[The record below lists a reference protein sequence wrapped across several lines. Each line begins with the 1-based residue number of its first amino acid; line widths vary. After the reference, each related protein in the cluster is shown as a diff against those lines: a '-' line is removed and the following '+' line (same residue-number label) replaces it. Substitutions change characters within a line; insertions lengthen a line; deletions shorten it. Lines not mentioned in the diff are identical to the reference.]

1 MQAAPV
7 VREICLVGGGH
18 SHALLLRRWAM
29 QPLAG
34 IRLTLVSSAVQ
45 TPYSGMLP
53 GLIAGHYS
61 YDEVHIDLLRLCS
74 WANVRFIEDTVVA
87 IDLEQ
92 RHVRFSQR
100 PALAFDA
107 LSLDTGSTPDL
118 SVPGSAQHVTPVKPV
133 SNFYARWQRIEQR
146 LKESSEVSVS
156 IGIVG
161 SGAGGFELVT
171 AMRHRL
177 RQTSARCYWFLR
189 GDTAISGR
197 PARVGQLA
205 IDVTRAAGIEVVQQ
219 FDVVKVEQGRLVA
232 ADGRVVE
239 LDEIVWCTAATGPEW
254 PGSAGLDTDKRGF
267 VATNAYLQ
275 SISHPFVFATGDIG
289 TQVQT
294 PSDKAGVFAVR
305 QAPYLFENL
314 RRYLQGQKLKAYTP
328 QKDFLSLMATG
339 ARHGIASRGPV
350 VVHGDWVWRWKNHI
364 DQSFMDKFRELP
376 KQNMNASLSVLP
388 NALAMHEPTA
398 PTGMRCRG
406 CGAKVGNDLLQRV
419 LDELLPASGSK
430 SVAAWSPAGDVAVVD
445 LPGHRLVQSVDQI
458 NAIVDDP
465 WLLGRI
471 AALHAISDVV
481 TLNADIHSAQVI
493 LALPQASDTIV
504 ERDLRLMMQGI
515 LSALDEE
522 QCGLIGGHTT
532 QGPDMSIGLVVN
544 AIMPVI
550 DKIETVDADDNPTTS
565 DIKAGDVLILSKA
578 LGVGTLFAGL
588 MQSRAYGPD
597 VVSAIRSMLLG
608 NRLASTIL
616 RHQGS
621 SAMTDV
627 TGFGLLGHLHN
638 LLHGFNAARKTSLG
652 EPSALGVDLL
662 LDQIPLMTGA
672 FELSQQGCQSS
683 LYTQNSRVFNAT
695 SVDAQCDPAAV
706 DLLVDPQTSGG
717 LLAVVPAAFAAECIQ
732 ALIDAGYAAA
742 SVIGT
747 VTDSGAVR
755 VYASKEVI

>member
-7 VREICLVGGGH
+7 VRDICLVGGGH
-18 SHALLLRRWAM
+18 SHALLLHRWAM

-61 YDEVHIDLLRLCS
+61 YDDVHIDLLRLCN

-87 IDLEQ
+87 VDLEQ
-92 RHVRFSQR
+92 RQVRFSQR

-118 SVPGSAQHVTPVKPV
+118 SVPGSAQYVTPVKPV
-133 SNFYARWQRIEQR
+133 SNFYTRWQRIEQR
-146 LKESSEVSVS
+146 LKESSDVSVS

-177 RQTSARCYWFLR
+177 KQTSARCYWFLR

-205 IDVTRAAGIEVVQQ
+205 MDAARAAGIEVVQQ
-219 FDVVKVEQGRLVA
+219 YDVVKVEQGRLVA
-232 ADGRVVE
+232 ADGRIVE
-239 LDEIVWCTAATGPEW
+239 LDEIVWCTAATGPDW
-254 PGSAGLDTDKRGF
+254 PRSAGLDTDKRGF

-275 SISHPFVFATGDIG
+275 SNSHPFVFATGDIG
-289 TQVQT
+289 TQVQN

-314 RRYLQGQKLKAYTP
+314 RRFLQNQKLKAYTP

-339 ARHGIASRGPV
+339 GRHGIASRGPV

-364 DQSFMDKFRELP
+364 DQSFMDKFRYLP
-376 KQNMNASLSVLP
+376 RRHMNASLSLLP
-388 NALAMHEPTA
+388 NALAVHEPTVQ
-398 PTGMRCRG
+398 TGMRCRG
-406 CGAKVGNDLLQRV
+406 CGAKVGNNLLQRV
-419 LDELLPASGSK
+419 LNELLPVSGSNR
-430 SVAAWSPAGDVAVVD
+430 VAAWSPAGDAAVVD
-445 LPGHRLVQSVDQI
+445 LPGKRLVQSVDQI

-481 TLNADIHSAQVI
+481 TLNANVQSAQVI
-493 LALPQASDTIV
+493 LTLPEASDRIV

-515 LSALDEE
+515 LTALDEE
-522 QCGLIGGHTT
+522 QCELIGGHTA
-532 QGPDMSIGLVVN
+532 QGADMCVGLVVN
-544 AIMPVI
+544 AIMPAS
-550 DKIETVDADDNPTTS
+550 DTADTDNKPASS
-565 DIKAGDVLILSKA
+565 DIQAGDVLILSKA
-578 LGVGTLFAGL
+578 LGVGTLFAAL
-588 MQSRAYGPD
+588 MKSRAYGPD
-597 VVSAIRSMLLG
+597 VASAMHSMLLS
-608 NRLASTIL
+608 NRPAATIL
-616 RHQGS
+616 RQQGS
-621 SAMTDV
+621 RAMTDI
-627 TGFGLLGHLHN
+627 TGFGLLGHLQN
-638 LLHGFNAARKTSLG
+638 LLYGLNGAHKTPNS
-652 EPSALGVDLL
+652 EPSVLGVKLL

-672 FELSQQGCQSS
+672 LELSQQGCRSS
-683 LYTQNSRVFNAT
+683 LYTQNSQVFNAT
-695 SVDAQCDPAAV
+695 TVDAQCDPAAV

-717 LLAVVPAAFAAECIQ
+717 LLALVPAASAFACVQ
-732 ALIDAGYAAA
+732 ALIEAGYAAA

-747 VTDSGAVR
+747 VTDSGAISVC
-755 VYASKEVI
+755 ASELT

>member
-7 VREICLVGGGH
+7 VRDICLVGGGH

-61 YDEVHIDLLRLCS
+61 YDDVHIDLLRLCS

-87 IDLEQ
+87 VDLEQ
-92 RHVRFSQR
+92 RRVRFSQR

-118 SVPGSAQHVTPVKPV
+118 SVPGSAQYVTPVKPV

-146 LKESSEVSVS
+146 LKESSDVSVS

-197 PARVGQLA
+197 AARVGQLA
-205 IDVTRAAGIEVVQQ
+205 MDAARAAGIEVVQQ
-219 FDVVKVEQGRLVA
+219 FDVVKVEQGKLVA
-232 ADGRVVE
+232 ADGRVTE
-239 LDEIVWCTAATGPEW
+239 LDEIVWCTAATGPDW
-254 PGSAGLDTDKRGF
+254 PRSAGLDTDKRGF

-275 SISHPFVFATGDIG
+275 SRSHPFVFATGDIG
-289 TQVQT
+289 TQLQS

-314 RRYLQGQKLKAYTP
+314 RRYLQDQKLKAYTP

-376 KQNMNASLSVLP
+376 KRHMNASLSVLP
-388 NALAMHEPTA
+388 NALAMYEPTA
-398 PTGMRCRG
+398 PTRMRCRG
-406 CGAKVGNDLLQRV
+406 CGAKVGNGLLQRV
-419 LDELLPASGSK
+419 LNELLPTSGSR
-430 SVAAWSPAGDVAVVD
+430 SLAAWSPAGDTAIVD
-445 LPGHRLVQSVDQI
+445 LPGQRLVQSVDQI

-481 TLNADIHSAQVI
+481 TVNATIHSAQVI
-493 LALPQASDTIV
+493 LALPEASDGIV

-515 LSALDEE
+515 LAALDEE
-522 QCGLIGGHTT
+522 QCALIGGHTT
-532 QGPDMSIGLVVN
+532 QGADMSVGLVVN
-544 AIMPVI
+544 AIMPAAN
-550 DKIETVDADDNPTTS
+550 TADADQKPATS
-565 DIKAGDVLILSKA
+565 DIHIGDVLILSKA
-578 LGVGTLFAGL
+578 LGVGTLFAAL
-588 MQSRAYGPD
+588 MQSRAHGPD
-597 VVSAIRSMLLG
+597 VAGAVHSMLLS
-608 NRLASTIL
+608 NRPASTIL
-616 RHQGS
+616 RQQGS
-621 SAMTDV
+621 QAMTDI
-627 TGFGLLGHLHN
+627 TGFGLLGHLQN
-638 LLHGFNAARKTSLG
+638 LLHGLNAAQKTSDA
-652 EPSALGVDLL
+652 EPSALGAELL
-662 LDQIPLMTGA
+662 SDKIPLMTGA
-672 FELSQQGCQSS
+672 LTLSQQGCKSS
-683 LYTQNSRVFNAT
+683 LYTQNSRVFSAT
-695 SVDAQCDPAAV
+695 SIDAQCDPAAV

-717 LLAVVPAAFAAECIQ
+717 LLALVPAASAAVCIQ
-732 ALIDAGYAAA
+732 ALTDAGYAAA
-742 SVIGT
+742 SIIGT
-747 VTDSGAVR
+747 VTDSGTIR
-755 VYASKEVI
+755 VCASSEIT

>member
-1 MQAAPV
+1 MLAAPV
-7 VREICLVGGGH
+7 VRDICLVGGGH

-61 YDEVHIDLLRLCS
+61 YDDVHIDLLRLCS

-92 RHVRFSQR
+92 QQVRFSQR

-146 LKESSEVSVS
+146 LKQSSDVSVS

-205 IDVTRAAGIEVVQQ
+205 MEAARAAGIEVVQQ
-219 FDVVKVEQGRLVA
+219 FDVVKVEHGRLVA
-232 ADGRVVE
+232 ADGRLVE
-239 LDEIVWCTAATGPEW
+239 LDEIVWCTAATGPDW
-254 PGSAGLDTDKRGF
+254 PRSAGLDIDKRGF

-275 SISHPFVFATGDIG
+275 SRSHPFVFATGDIG

-314 RRYLQGQKLKAYTP
+314 RRYLLGQTLKAYTP

-339 ARHGIASRGPV
+339 GRHGIASRGPV
-350 VVHGDWVWRWKNHI
+350 VVQGDWVWRWKNHI
-364 DQSFMDKFRELP
+364 DQSFMDKFRKLP
-376 KQNMNASLSVLP
+376 KRQMNASQSMLP
-388 NALAMHEPTA
+388 NALAMHETTT

-406 CGAKVGNDLLQRV
+406 CGAKVGNDVLQRV
-419 LDELLPASGSK
+419 LDELLPISGK
-430 SVAAWSPAGDVAVVD
+430 HIFAAWSPAGDAAVVN
-445 LPGHRLVQSVDQI
+445 LPGQRLVQSVDQI

-481 TLNADIHSAQVI
+481 TLNANIHSAQVI
-493 LALPQASDTIV
+493 LALPEASDKIV

-515 LSALDEE
+515 LTALDEE
-522 QCGLIGGHTT
+522 QCRLIGGHTT
-532 QGPDMSIGLVVN
+532 QGADMSVGLVVN
-544 AIMPVI
+544 ATMPVAN
-550 DKIETVDADDNPTTS
+550 TADADNKPATS
-565 DIKAGDVLILSKA
+565 DIKTGDVLILSKA

-588 MQSRAYGPD
+588 MQSRAHGLD
-597 VVSAIRSMLLG
+597 VASAMQSMLLS
-608 NRLASTIL
+608 NRPASTML
-616 RHQGS
+616 RKQGS
-621 SAMTDV
+621 TAMTDI
-627 TGFGLLGHLHN
+627 TGFGLLGHLQN
-638 LLHGFNAARKTSLG
+638 LLHGLNAARKASDT
-652 EPSALGVDLL
+652 EPSALGVELL
-662 LDQIPLMTGA
+662 LDQIPLMTGTL
-672 FELSQQGCQSS
+672 ELSQQGCKSS
-683 LYTQNSRVFNAT
+683 LYTQNSQVFSAT
-695 SVDAQCDPAAV
+695 TIDAQCDPAVV

-717 LLAVVPAAFAAECIQ
+717 LLALVPAASAADCIK

-747 VTDSGAVR
+747 VTDSGTVR
-755 VYASKEVI
+755 VCASSEIT